1 MPEINEITKI
11 RRKVLTEIAQMT
23 FEGRLQTDVENI
35 LQSVVTDEGPRYR
48 CCVHKERAVLQ
59 DRIKSALS
67 QPMNSTIP
75 EAAAAALDGNIAPA
89 PSIQVLPV
97 ACD

>member
-23 FEGRLQTDVENI
+23 FENRLHTDVANI
-35 LQSVVTDEGPRYR
+35 LQSVVTEEGPRYR

-67 QPMNSTIP
+67 QPMNVSMT
-75 EAAAAALDGNIAPA
+75 EAATAALEGNIADTPI
-89 PSIQVLPV
+89 IQVLPV

>member
-23 FEGRLQTDVENI
+23 FEGRLHTDVENI
-35 LQSVVTDEGPRYR
+35 LHSVVTEEGPRYR

-59 DRIKSALS
+59 DRVKSALS
-67 QPMNSTIP
+67 QPMEFTMT
-75 EAAAAALDGNIAPA
+75 EAAVAALD
-89 PSIQVLPV
+89 
-97 ACD
+97 

>member
-1 MPEINEITKI
+1 MPEVNEIVKI

-23 FEGRLQTDVENI
+23 FEGRLREDVETI
-35 LQSVVTDEGPRYR
+35 LHSVVTEEGPRYR

-67 QPMNSTIP
+67 QPMSVSIP
-75 EAAAAALDGNIAPA
+75 DAAAAALDGIIARC
-89 PSIQVLPV
+89 
-97 ACD
+97 ACYSGIACCL